1 MMSFPDFAAL
11 ASSAP
16 LPPMTAEHASY
27 ISSCVIAVP
36 PGQDHDSYAVSAA
49 CWIDIAKS
57 LAYVGVQNTADAENI
72 FHSMIVLLSL
82 SAAALQ
88 HLEADEWQRI
98 AEGAA
103 T

>member
-1 MMSFPDFAAL
+1 MLSAPAFAAL
-11 ASSAP
+11 AHNAP
-16 LPPMTAEHASY
+16 LPPMTAQDASY

-57 LAYVGVQNTADAENI
+57 LAHVGVQNTADAENI

-82 SAAALQ
+82 SAAALR
-88 HLEADEWQRI
+88 HLETDEWQRSPRS
-98 AEGAA
+98 E